1 MDKFICTLTAHR
13 KTFIPPKKKKKNMIK
28 VKAMVSY
35 LDVFCKS
42 EQNEES
48 VKKDKSIACSTT
60 IH

>member
-1 MDKFICTLTAHR
+1 MWTNLFVPLQLIEKHSFHQ
-13 KTFIPPKKKKKNMIK
+13 KKKKNMIK

>member
-1 MDKFICTLTAHR
+1 
-13 KTFIPPKKKKKNMIK
+13 MIK